1 MIPESHP
8 PAESPFLLMLS
19 SLLPPGTSEAR
30 TQLYYMLVELQF
42 SHSPKATELGDFT
55 AESPWKQESGS

>member
-8 PAESPFLLMLS
+8 PAERPFLLMLS

-30 TQLYYMLVELQF
+30 TQLRYMLVELPF
-42 SHSPKATELGDFT
+42 SRSLKATELGDII
-55 AESPWKQESGS
+55 AESPWK